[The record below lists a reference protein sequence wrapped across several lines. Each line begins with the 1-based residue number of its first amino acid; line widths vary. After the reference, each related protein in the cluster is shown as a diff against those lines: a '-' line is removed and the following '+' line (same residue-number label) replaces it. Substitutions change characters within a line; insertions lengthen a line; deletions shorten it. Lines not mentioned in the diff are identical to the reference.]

1 MVYHTS
7 NGGATWV
14 KMHWPFLPHF
24 VTAPNEQDWWAISY
38 THNISRPYL
47 YHTQDGGVHWKRYQV
62 SGWNSDTYLLGI
74 NFVTPQFGYI
84 LGNPTLLIT
93 RDGGRRW
100 TALNFP
106 STLNPTAVSFVNP
119 ATGWLTTGNNVL
131 YRTTNGGITWQP
143 MVN

>member
-1 MVYHTS
+1 MEEFTGSDIKYLA
-7 NGGATWV
+7 GIAT
-14 KMHWPFLPHF
+14 L
-24 VTAPNEQDWWAISY
+24 IC
-38 THNISRPYL
+38 L
-47 YHTQDGGVHWKRYQV
+47 V
-62 SGWNSDTYLLGI
+62 STLSPLG
-74 NFVTPQFGYI
+74 FGYI

-100 TALNFP
+100 TALKFP